1 MQTSNNNLLL
11 TFKGC
16 DIVNVEQVVQFMVPK
31 SLSIWMQRAGRGG
44 RNRLIAARA
53 ILLVQPSV
61 FQEVKAASAK
71 LKKAPAVESLGS
83 DESDNIIYRKT
94 VEEGLRDW
102 IETEDCRRDVAD
114 EYFWDGN
121 QRQSMS

>member
-1 MQTSNNNLLL
+1 MI
-11 TFKGC
+11 FKGC

-61 FQEVKAASAK
+61 FQEVKAASTK
-71 LKKAPAVESLGS
+71 LKNAPMESIFE
-83 DESDNIIYRKT
+83 ESDNVIYRKT

-102 IETEDCRRDVAD
+102 IETEDCRRGVAD

-121 QRQSMS
+121 QRQSMY

>member
-1 MQTSNNNLLL
+1 MI
-11 TFKGC
+11 FKGC
-16 DIVNVEQVVQFMVPK
+16 DIDNVEQVVQFMVPK

-61 FQEVKAASAK
+61 FQEVKAASVK
-71 LKKAPAVESLGS
+71 LKKAQPVESAVS
-83 DESDNIIYRKT
+83 EESDNVIYRKT

-121 QRQSMS
+121 QRQSMYLYFCFKLTS